1 MHNNSRYCLSFI
13 LLFILVSLSYSNT
26 FDSSW
31 HLDDYHS
38 IVNNRFLHIDDAS
51 LKSLADVIS
60 NGNVNITRPISNLTF
75 ALNWYF
81 GKDNV
86 SGYHVVNTAIH
97 VITSFMLF
105 LTILFL
111 FKTPKLRD
119 KFSEES
125 AYFISLLSA
134 VLWAVN
140 PIQTQAVTYIVQR
153 MTSMAAMFY
162 IISLFLY
169 IKARLSESG
178 YKKSVLYFCIVLSYI
193 FALGTK
199 ENTAIMP
206 LSLVLVEIIFFQ
218 GPGKAETRRKYFY
231 IAAVCAV
238 IIILTGYFI
247 FIGTGALNV
256 FKGYENRYFTPG
268 ERLLTEARI
277 VVYYISL
284 IFYPSPTRL
293 SIEHDIDVSTSFIYP
308 WTTLPSIIVIIIL
321 FGLGIWQIRKRPLL
335 SFAILFFFLNHL
347 IESTIIGLELI
358 FEHRNYLPSFFLFL
372 PVSMGLKDLIDRYH
386 DRKGMFIVIF
396 SFVVLLIT
404 GFGSGT
410 YIRNIQ
416 WASEISLSMDAVKK
430 APHSARPLNN
440 LAKAYYEKSGQYDMA
455 IDLYRKALYLKTHN
469 RNYKALILGNI
480 AGVYYH
486 LEDYRR
492 AEKFWEKA
500 VQIYPGYDLA
510 KYRLALTAVK
520 KIEWGKG
527 LRYLVNVSPSNRENK
542 DVNNLKGLILFK
554 RGEYKEAFSYFRK
567 CLVNN
572 SDETRSHINIGAAYC
587 LMGEYR
593 KAGLFLTDANKRKPG
608 DVMTLLWLIE
618 TGLRSK
624 DNKAVN
630 KYTEKLCSGMKLNE
644 LMLFAEKLS
653 SNKISEDGILMP
665 LLQKNMAI
673 ILSGRITAKLSRLK

>member
-1 MHNNSRYCLSFI
+1 LSFI